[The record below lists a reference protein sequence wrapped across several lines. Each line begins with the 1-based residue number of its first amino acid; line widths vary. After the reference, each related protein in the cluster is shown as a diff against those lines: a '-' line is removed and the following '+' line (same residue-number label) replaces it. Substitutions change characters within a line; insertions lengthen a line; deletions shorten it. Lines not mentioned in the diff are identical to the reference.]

1 MKRKFFSALLLM
13 TLSVASVGMF
23 VSCKDYDDDIN
34 GVRDDVST
42 LRGDLEQ
49 VKSDLQTQLDQ
60 AKGDFAAQ
68 IQTAIDGKA
77 DKSVIEDLQKQ
88 LAAVEANLQTQIDAA
103 IKALDELNNGG
114 LADAQA
120 TLAALTGRVDGLGE
134 EVDGIDL
141 RLAAVEKNLE
151 IQQTALTALYSALQN
166 SGFEN
171 LDALLNAITNAQ
183 SAISSIQTTVANQGV
198 SIDNLKKSMEDAESA
213 LKTLDEQVNGLA
225 GQIDALKVYIE
236 KMLSSLVFAPDF
248 YYGGIEAMEATT
260 INYTPV
266 LLDNNSTASNPLAKG
281 ETWKDATKDN
291 SLTPDITASYHM
303 NPSYFDVNKITSMTV
318 VSGDKD
324 YIQVGTTRSAAS
336 APSVVKDS
344 WKELSKDGM
353 LNVKLNLDASKLA
366 TSADKVTVL
375 AVQAHFNTNGVDTTV
390 TSDYAAVAQS
400 TIHDVVI
407 ADTTFDNNTSCTFNK
422 AFHVYTT
429 AADAIDNDAT
439 HELVYDDKTGVDL
452 LKLVQ
457 AHFQRNANPTESG
470 MDDVAKYGMKWQF
483 ALSHYKSGSNNTSES
498 AHATLNGTNIV
509 ACTVDANGNSQ
520 AGVQDKSS
528 IDRMPMVRVT
538 LVDTT
543 KTANN
548 IVAVGF
554 IKFKIVEK
562 KAEETNPEPIDIN
575 FNDKGTTLSCT
586 DYKFTQTWAQV
597 EALVLSRLNMSKAN
611 FEANYSVEKVS
622 GNICQLY
629 AKTDKGDRVTST
641 QYGTVTELVNKEDH
655 ETTVLQWD
663 VKANDIYTYVWDDDK
678 AAYKTGQSITTGV
691 RFVSNNPKVN
701 PDVYVWFNTGEIN
714 VPTAS
719 WSDTN
724 KISNNWASKNGTMG
738 SGYAEIHNNV
748 EVVDQ
753 LNANDEFNN
762 DILATLVGNEVN
774 VTVANGF
781 ADFAS
786 SKLTYHFSFV
796 IGDYKTLKGQSGTV
810 YTMGVA
816 DNGNTLT
823 ATANG
828 ATYAVAKLAVEAGDV
843 TSKQKINSVVSY
855 QQTEYALD
863 ILNAASHTDLANTA
877 TATVGIYA
885 ENTCGMQLPIEDN
898 VFDIKFLRPLDATGA
913 DGKTFTDA
921 IDGGNKANMID
932 LVKFIDWR
940 DQWKE
945 SYITYY
951 GVDKIEAD
959 TLGITT
965 TLNNGTLGKTKLST
979 VTDAVKFKYFT
990 AGATKTYNGVDFGY
1004 LLYENNG
1011 QVTSQFQ
1018 IRVPL
1023 TIYYDWGEITKAYVD
1038 ITINPTIQ
1046 NKSARR

>member
-34 GVRDDVST
+34 GVRDDVT
-42 LRGDLEQ
+42 NLRNELETT
-49 VKSDLQTQLDQ
+49 KSDLQTQLSQ
-60 AKGDFAAQ
+60 VQGDFAAQ
-68 IQTAIDGKA
+68 IQAAVAGKA
-77 DKSVIEDLQKQ
+77 DQSVVDD
-88 LAAVEANLQTQIDAA
+88 LQTQLNGAVANLTEQINAANAA
-103 IKALDELNNGG
+103 IEALNAGDI
-114 LADAQA
+114 ADAQA
-120 TLAALTGRVDGLGE
+120 ALAALTGRVDNVE
-134 EVDGIDL
+134 D
-141 RLAAVEKNLE
+141 AVSAVQKNLE
-151 IQQTALTALYSALQN
+151 IQQAALASLYQSLQN

-183 SAISSIQTTVANQGV
+183 SAISSIQTTVANQGG
-198 SIDNLKKSMEDAESA
+198 SIDELKKSMEEAESA

-266 LLDNNSTASNPLAKG
+266 LLDNNSTASNPLTTG
-281 ETWKDATKDN
+281 ETWKGATTDN

-324 YIQVGTTRSAAS
+324 YIQVGDTRSAAS

-366 TSADKVTVL
+366 TSTDKVTVL

-390 TSDYAAVAQS
+390 TSDYAAIAQS

-407 ADTTFDNNTSCTFNK
+407 ADTTFDNNTSCTFNE

-457 AHFQRNANPTESG
+457 AHFQRNDNQTESG

-586 DYKFTQTWAQV
+586 DYRFTQTWAQV
-597 EALVLSRLNMSKAN
+597 EALVLSRLDMSKAN

-622 GNICQLY
+622 GNTCQLY
-629 AKTDKGDRVTST
+629 AKTDKGDRVTSN
-641 QYGTVTELVNKEDH
+641 QYGTVTELVNTEDH

-663 VKANDIYTYVWDDDK
+663 VKANDIYTYVWDAAK

-753 LNANDEFNN
+753 VDANDEFNN
-762 DILATLVGNEVN
+762 DILATLVGNEVD

-816 DNGNTLT
+816 DNGQTLT

-828 ATYAVAKLAVEAGDV
+828 STEAVAKLSTAAGDV
-843 TSKQKINSVVSY
+843 TSKQNINSVVSY
-855 QQTEYALD
+855 QQTPYALD
-863 ILNAASHTDLANTA
+863 ILNAASHTNLANSA

-885 ENTCGMQLPIEDN
+885 ENTCGMQLPIANN

-921 IDGGNKANMID
+921 VDGGNKANMID

-945 SYITYY
+945 NYISYY
-951 GVDKIEAD
+951 GVDKIEAATAD
-959 TLGITT
+959 ITT
-965 TLNNGTLGKTKLST
+965 TLNNGTLGTTKLSA
-979 VTDAVKFKYFT
+979 VTDAVKFEYYAT
-990 AGATKTYNGVDFGY
+990 GATKTYDGVDFGY

-1046 NKSARR
+1046 NMSVRR

>member
-34 GVRDDVST
+34 GVRDDVT
-42 LRGDLEQ
+42 NLRNELETT
-49 VKSDLQTQLDQ
+49 KSDLQTQLSQ
-60 AKGDFAAQ
+60 VQGDFAAQ
-68 IQTAIDGKA
+68 IQAAVAGKA
-77 DKSVIEDLQKQ
+77 DQSVVDDLQTQ
-88 LAAVEANLQTQIDAA
+88 LNGAVANLQAQIDAA
-103 IKALDELNNGG
+103 NKAIENLNAGEI
-114 LADAQA
+114 ADAQA
-120 TLAALTGRVDGLGE
+120 ALAALTGRVDNVE
-134 EVDGIDL
+134 D
-141 RLAAVEKNLE
+141 AVSAVQKNLE
-151 IQQTALTALYSALQN
+151 IQQAALASLYQSLQD

-183 SAISSIQTTVANQGV
+183 SAISSIQTTVANQGG
-198 SIDNLKKSMEDAESA
+198 SIDELKKSMEEAESA
-213 LKTLDEQVNGLA
+213 LKALDEQVNGLA

-260 INYTPV
+260 INYKPV
-266 LLDNNSTASNPLAKG
+266 LLDNNSTASNPLTTG
-281 ETWKDATKDN
+281 ETWKDATTDN

-324 YIQVGTTRSAAS
+324 YIQVGDTRSAAS

-390 TSDYAAVAQS
+390 TSDYAAIAQS
-400 TIHDVVI
+400 TIKDVVI
-407 ADTTFDNNTSCTFNK
+407 ADTTFDNDASCTYNK
-422 AFHVYTT
+422 AFHVYKY
-429 AADAIDNDAT
+429 AVDAINNDAT

-457 AHFQRNANPTESG
+457 AHFKRNTNETESG

-586 DYKFTQTWAQV
+586 DYRFTQTWAQV
-597 EALVLSRLNMSKAN
+597 EALVLSRLDMSKAN

-622 GNICQLY
+622 GNTCQLY
-629 AKTDKGDRVTST
+629 AKTDKGDRVTSN
-641 QYGTVTELVNKEDH
+641 QYGTVTELVNTEDH

-663 VKANDIYTYVWDDDK
+663 VKANDIYTYVWDAAK

-753 LNANDEFNN
+753 VNANDEFNN
-762 DILATLVGNEVN
+762 DILATLVGNEVD

-816 DNGNTLT
+816 DNGQTLT

-828 ATYAVAKLAVEAGDV
+828 STEAVAKLSTAAGDV
-843 TSKQKINSVVSY
+843 TSKQGINSVVSY
-855 QQTEYALD
+855 QQTPYALD

-885 ENTCGMQLPIEDN
+885 ENTCGMQLPIANN

-921 IDGGNKANMID
+921 VDGGNKANMID

-945 SYITYY
+945 NYISYY
-951 GVDKIEAD
+951 GVDKIEAATAD
-959 TLGITT
+959 ITT
-965 TLNNGTLGKTKLST
+965 TLNNGTLGTTKLSA
-979 VTDAVKFKYFT
+979 VTDAVKFEYYAT
-990 AGATKTYNGVDFGY
+990 GATKTYGGVDFGY

-1046 NKSARR
+1046 NMSVRR